1 MSQLQYNIQ
10 QVLQDLHNC
19 CSRHWHFVA
28 TCSLRRQSLQ
38 VSSLIVAPCC
48 MLQLV
53 LCFMFQVLSFI
64 AVAIRVLRLQWM
76 RWSVLM
82 VYVVSVI
89 RNDRCYE
96 LTRCLLT
103 N

>member
-1 MSQLQYNIQ
+1 
-10 QVLQDLHNC
+10 
-19 CSRHWHFVA
+19 
-28 TCSLRRQSLQ
+28 
-38 VSSLIVAPCC
+38 
-48 MLQLV
+48 
-53 LCFMFQVLSFI
+53 MFQVLSFI